1 MNNRRDIRLQAWTL
15 SETLVM
21 LIVAGVVFLAM
32 MDGLTLFIRYSDR
45 KTSQITENIRLYEG
59 YRRLEHIVSSADSA
73 VANDSQII
81 FYREGSVMAALT
93 EQDSLLLAFVGSMS
107 DTLLS
112 GVSGLQ
118 LSESTGIGADS
129 IRLTLKNPYTG
140 GLNLSFS
147 VKIHTDL
154 IAETTLRERE
164 KEYAYE

>member
-59 YRRLEHIVSSADSA
+59 YRRLEHIVSAADSA